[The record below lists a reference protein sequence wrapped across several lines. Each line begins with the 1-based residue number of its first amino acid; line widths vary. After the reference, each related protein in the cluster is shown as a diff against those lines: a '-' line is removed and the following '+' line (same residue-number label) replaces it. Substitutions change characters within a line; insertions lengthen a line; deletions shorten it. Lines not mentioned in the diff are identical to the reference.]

1 MEEEKQLAG
10 EDRLSGEI
18 VEVYRQ
24 PLPRGGG
31 GAVQPPPA
39 GTACRARA
47 APPAAQDRAVDFP
60 GLPGGGAGR
69 GPAGS
74 WIWYLLPAGSSA
86 DPFEYRYDHGWE
98 EEEDASG
105 AVTIPTIRSGRAP
118 CWRWRRTTAGS

>member
-18 VEVYRQ
+18 VEVYQ
-24 PLPRGGG
+24 TAAARGGG

-60 GLPGGGAGR
+60 GLSGGGAGC
-69 GPAGS
+69 GGGLLDLVSAAG
-74 WIWYLLPAGSSA
+74 
-86 DPFEYRYDHGWE
+86 RQQR
-98 EEEDASG
+98 
-105 AVTIPTIRSGRAP
+105 RSL
-118 CWRWRRTTAGS
+118 